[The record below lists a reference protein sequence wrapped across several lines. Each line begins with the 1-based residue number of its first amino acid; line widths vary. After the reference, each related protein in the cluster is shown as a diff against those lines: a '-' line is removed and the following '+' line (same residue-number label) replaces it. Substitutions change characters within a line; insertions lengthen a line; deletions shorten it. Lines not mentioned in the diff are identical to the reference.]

1 MRGKIDTDIGRLK
14 TLTISIRFS
23 QPVTQNDLH
32 VDMTVLFER
41 ML

>member
-1 MRGKIDTDIGRLK
+1 MRGKIDTDIGSI
-14 TLTISIRFS
+14 LTISIRFS

-32 VDMTVLFER
+32 VDMTVPFER